1 MVDQWLE
8 EAKDVAATVARS
20 IHRKYHTYFDVDDLR
35 QDLLVWILKRE
46 DKVQEWLVHENEEGY
61 KVGIRMLARAL
72 QRQADK
78 YCRNKKAQALGYQ
91 LEDEAYYS
99 PIVLS
104 ELLPFVWADVVD
116 TRDGSQPRVSGGGN
130 PAEGGTYIIQLFD
143 VRRALSKLD
152 PNDKLVLQMKFY
164 EQMTFADIANTLEI
178 SDTTAHRK
186 HEGALRRLSNTLGG
200 TSPFSKKEIEE
211 Q

>member
-1 MVDQWLE
+1 LTTDWLE
-8 EAKDVAATVARS
+8 EAKDVAAVVARS
-20 IHRKYHTYFDVDDLR
+20 VHRKYLTYFDVDDLR
-35 QDLLVWILKRE
+35 QDLLVWVLRRE
-46 DKVQEWLVHENEEGY
+46 EKVIEWLVHEDKEEHD
-61 KVGIRMLARAL
+61 VGVRMLARAL

-78 YCRNKKAQALGYQ
+78 YCRSKKAQALGYQ

-116 TRDGSQPRVSGGGN
+116 TRDGSKPKVSGGGN

-143 VRRALSKLD
+143 IRRGLEKLD
-152 PNDKLVLQMKFY
+152 PNDRLILQMKFY
-164 EQMTFADIANTLEI
+164 EQMTFADIATTLDI

-186 HEGALRRLSNTLGG
+186 VDGALRRLNRHLGG
-200 TSPFSKKEIEE
+200 QSPFQKEEII
-211 Q
+211 

>member
-35 QDLLVWILKRE
+35 QELLVWILRRE
-46 DKVQEWLVHENEEGY
+46 DKVKEWLVHEDKDLHNQ
-61 KVGIRMLARAL
+61 GIRMLARAL

-78 YCRNKKAQALGYQ
+78 YCRSKKAQALGYN

-116 TRDGSQPRVSGGGN
+116 TRDGSKPKVSGGGN

-143 VRRALSKLD
+143 IRRGIEKLD
-152 PNDKLVLQMKFY
+152 PNDRLILQMKFY
-164 EQMTFADIANTLEI
+164 EQMTFNDIAETLEI

-186 HEGALRRLSNTLGG
+186 VDGALRRLNKHLGG
-200 TSPFSKKEIEE
+200 QSPFSKEE
-211 Q
+211 VI

>member
-1 MVDQWLE
+1 MINWLE
-8 EAKDVAATVARS
+8 DAKDVAANVARS
-20 IHRKYHTYFDVDDLR
+20 VHKKYHTYFDVDDLR
-35 QDLLVWILKRE
+35 QELLVWVLKRE
-46 DKVQEWLVHENEEGY
+46 TKVQEWLVHDNEEDY

-152 PNDKLVLQMKFY
+152 PNDKLILQMKFY

-186 HEGALRRLSNTLGG
+186 VDGALRRLNKYLGG
-200 TSPFSKKEIEE
+200 QSPFQKEEL
-211 Q
+211 

>member
-1 MVDQWLE
+1 MVNNWLE
-8 EAKDVAATVARS
+8 DAKDVAANVARS
-20 IHRKYHTYFDVDDLR
+20 VHKKYHTYFDVDDLR
-35 QDLLVWILKRE
+35 QELLVWVLKRE
-46 DKVQEWLVHENEEGY
+46 AKVQEWLVQENEEDY

-186 HEGALRRLSNTLGG
+186 VDGALRRLNKYLGG
-200 TSPFSKKEIEE
+200 QSPFQKEEL
-211 Q
+211 

>member
-35 QDLLVWILKRE
+35 QELLVWILRRE
-46 DKVQEWLVHENEEGY
+46 DKVKEWLVHEDKEQHNQ
-61 KVGIRMLARAL
+61 GIRMLARAL

-78 YCRNKKAQALGYQ
+78 YCRSKKAQALGYN

-116 TRDGSQPRVSGGGN
+116 TRDGSKPKVSGGGN

-143 VRRALSKLD
+143 IRRGIEKLD
-152 PNDKLVLQMKFY
+152 PNDRLILQMKFY
-164 EQMTFADIANTLEI
+164 EQMTFNDIAETLEI

-186 HEGALRRLSNTLGG
+186 VDGALRRLNKHLGG
-200 TSPFSKKEIEE
+200 QSPFSKEE
-211 Q
+211 VI

>member
-1 MVDQWLE
+1 MVNNWLE
-8 EAKDVAATVARS
+8 DAKDVAANVARS
-20 IHRKYHTYFDVDDLR
+20 VHKKYHTYFDVDDLR
-35 QDLLVWILKRE
+35 QELLVWVLKRE
-46 DKVQEWLVHENEEGY
+46 TKVQEWLVHENEEDY

-164 EQMTFADIANTLEI
+164 EIGR
-178 SDTTAHRK
+178 AHV
-186 HEGALRRLSNTLGG
+186 
-200 TSPFSKKEIEE
+200 
-211 Q
+211 